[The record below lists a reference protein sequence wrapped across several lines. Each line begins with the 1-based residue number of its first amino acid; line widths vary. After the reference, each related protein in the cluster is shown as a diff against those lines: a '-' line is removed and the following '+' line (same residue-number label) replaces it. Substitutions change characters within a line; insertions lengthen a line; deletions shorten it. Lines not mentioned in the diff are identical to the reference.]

1 MKNEIERI
9 AKEVLNLETLE
20 IRYNDHD
27 DFSDQ
32 SVWHIK
38 EALEKAYQ
46 AGQASCQ

>member
-20 IRYNDHD
+20 TRDNDHD

-32 SVWHIK
+32 AVWQIK
-38 EALEKAYQ
+38 KALEKAYQ